1 MLEAQELF
9 EGWVD
14 HPPTNLLVKAIVEG
28 FGGAKPKLAEGAWS
42 ADNIPPEAMQA
53 MQNSALQQIAVKAGP
68 TLPIQRGRD
77 KGLPKAPPIFDE
89 ETMRQRNEEA
99 RARIEAR
106 RLKGV
111 RQDVGKQ

>member
-9 EGWVD
+9 EGWAD

-28 FGGAKPKLAEGAWS
+28 FGGGKPS
-42 ADNIPPEAMQA
+42 APAGGWENVPPEALAEANRA

-68 TLPIQRGRD
+68 TLPIQKGRD
-77 KGLPKAPPIFDE
+77 RGLPKAPPIFDE

-106 RLKGV
+106 RMKGV
-111 RQDVGKQ
+111 RQDV